1 MRRHFRLVPF
11 LRLAYAA
18 SEQNLREAVMR
29 IANACKELS

>member
-11 LRLAYAA
+11 LRPSYAA
-18 SEQNLREAVMR
+18 SEQNLREVVMR